1 MVGRLTLVSLIVAGC
16 GVQLEQGSDANA
28 GDARPSDAV
37 ADAGPDAPLDARPC
51 TGGDAHMTDPTGCFV
66 FFEAPKLY
74 ADAQAAC
81 AALGARLATVSSATT
96 NTLITQLGQASAAV
110 YIGATDAVTEN
121 TFVWQ
126 DGSAVTYTNW
136 RSGEPSNGGGSYE
149 EDCVVIQ
156 PMLAGVW
163 DDRPCA
169 PPPTGAGSYSY
180 VCQY

>member
-1 MVGRLTLVSLIVAGC
+1 MVRRLTLALLIVAGC
-16 GVQLEQGSDANA
+16 GVKLDQGSDAST
-28 GDARPSDAV
+28 GDARPIDA
-37 ADAGPDAPLDARPC
+37 DLGTDAPPDARPC
-51 TGGDAHMTDPTGCFV
+51 TGGDAHMTDPTGSCFV
-66 FFEAPKLY
+66 FFQAPKLY

-81 AALGARLATVSSATT
+81 AAIGARLAIVSSATT
-96 NTLITQLGQASAAV
+96 NTLLTQLAQASAAV
-110 YIGATDAVTEN
+110 FIGATDAVTEN